1 METKQNY
8 PIVHT
13 DKDKFFTFVERK
25 ENDVIICVGNHIVS
39 SLSFKTW
46 KDAKDYT
53 KRKTWELLVNVMCL
67 INQKMKDYEKESNAA
82 TQE

>member
-1 METKQNY
+1 MKTEKNY

-39 SLSFKTW
+39 SLTFKTW
-46 KDAKDYT
+46 KEAKDYT

-67 INQKMKDYEKESNAA
+67 INQKMQNYEKETS
-82 TQE
+82 TTPQE

>member
-1 METKQNY
+1 MKTEKNY

-13 DKDKFFTFVERK
+13 NKDKLFTFVERAK
-25 ENDVIICVGNHIVS
+25 NEVIICVGNHIVS
-39 SLSFKTW
+39 SVKFKTL

-53 KRKTWELLVNVMCL
+53 ERKPWELLVNVICL
-67 INQKMKDYEKESNAA
+67 TFQKMKDYEKESNAA